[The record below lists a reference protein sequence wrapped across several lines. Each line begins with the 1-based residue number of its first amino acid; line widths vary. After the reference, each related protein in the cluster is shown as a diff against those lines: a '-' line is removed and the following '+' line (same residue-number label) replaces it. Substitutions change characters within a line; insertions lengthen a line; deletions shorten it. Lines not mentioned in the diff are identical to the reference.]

1 MAIDEVREDKRVI
14 VTPEG
19 HSHAG
24 AFIAIFIVLALLAV
38 GEIYT
43 LSKISALRGSIE
55 AQDGQ
60 IHKAMT
66 TQLTDEFSGKLS
78 ALENSNAQQL
88 EALKQELDTASK
100 RTRST
105 RGELRRA
112 RKMVEQLQ
120 TDEKQQKQQ
129 ADQLKQEIAQKADS
143 QQVGALSQDVS
154 ATKTEL
160 DSTKKTVGTLTSDL
174 GMARSE
180 LGTLIATNHQ
190 QIDELRRL
198 GQRDYFEFT
207 LAKGQQQTVAGVGLL
222 LKKAN
227 AKRHR
232 FNLNLIADDMEVQKN
247 NRTVN
252 EPIFFAVRGS
262 KRFYELVVNKVDP
275 DKVTGYVST
284 PKGVTAQQTA
294 ASSGVA
300 N

>member
-38 GEIYT
+38 GEMYT
-43 LSKISALRGSIE
+43 LSKMSALRGSIE

-100 RTRST
+100 RMGST

-120 TDEKQQKQQ
+120 TDEKQQ

-190 QIDELRRL
+190 QIEELRRL
-198 GQRDYFEFT
+198 GERDYFEFT
-207 LAKGQQQTVAGVGLL
+207 LAKGQQQSVAGVGLL

-232 FNLNLIADDMEVQKN
+232 FNLNLIADDMEIQKN

-252 EPIFFAVRGS
+252 EPIFFAVRAS

-294 ASSGVA
+294 ASSGGA